1 MVMNFSDSLLCL
13 SLQKLLSESQKQSL
27 TKEFNSLNLTKY
39 IGEVVLSLLSSFC
52 LNNWLTQILIAC
64 KCKQLF

>member
-39 IGEVVLSLLSSFC
+39 IGEVVLSLVFV
-52 LNNWLTQILIAC
+52 
-64 KCKQLF
+64 